1 VEPEEDK
8 LREYNTIATD
18 NLKAEMISHQKTS
31 AVVVEIEGGKK
42 RNQPNLKLR
51 DPRQE
56 TR

>member
-42 RNQPNLKLR
+42 RNQPNLKLG